1 MELRHLRY
9 FIAVAEELHF
19 GRAAKRVHIA
29 EPPLSQQIRRLEEE
43 LKVKLLE
50 RTTRRVQLTDAGR
63 AFLREARLTIFQAER
78 AIQVGSRVSRGEL
91 GELSLGFVPAADMKL
106 LPRILPTYRR
116 RFPEVHLELHSLN
129 GPAQV
134 QALRERRIQAGF
146 LFKPLDEDDLV
157 VESILKEP
165 FVVVLPKSHK
175 LSKLSQ
181 IPLKTLA
188 QEPFI
193 FFRRDVAP
201 GFYDVIA
208 NCFLQAGYTFK
219 IAQEA
224 DHIQTNLGLVAMGLG
239 VSLLPASIQVIRR
252 EGVVYRPL
260 RAPIPHVEMALAHR
274 RDDSSEV
281 LQAFLMVVKKIAAE
295 KPF

>member
-43 LKVKLLE
+43 LKIKLFD
-50 RTTRRVQLTDAGR
+50 RTTRRVQLTDGGR
-63 AFLREARLTIFQAER
+63 AFLREARLTLSQADWAIRVGTR
-78 AIQVGSRVSRGEL
+78 ASRGEI

-106 LPRILPTYRR
+106 LPRILPTFRR
-116 RFPEVHLELHSLN
+116 RYPDVHLELYSQS
-129 GPAQV
+129 GAAQL
-134 QALRERRIQAGF
+134 QALREGRIHAGF
-146 LFKPLDEDDLV
+146 LFKPVEEDSLFVDSV
-157 VESILKEP
+157 LKEP
-165 FVVVLPKSHK
+165 LVVVLPSSHRLAK
-175 LSKLSQ
+175 KQQ
-181 IPLKTLA
+181 IALKTLA

-208 NCFLQAGYTFK
+208 NCCLQAGFSLK
-219 IAQEA
+219 IRQEA

-239 VSLLPASIQVIRR
+239 ISLLPASIQVIQRA
-252 EGVVYRPL
+252 GIAYRPL
-260 RAPIPHVEMALAHR
+260 CAPIPQVEMAIAYR
-274 RDDSSEV
+274 RDNTSEV
-281 LQAFLMVVKKIAAE
+281 LHAFLKVVREITAR
-295 KPF
+295 